1 MNRLDKYIKQI
12 RGISYNPKDI
22 SEVQLEDYLPILKAN
37 NIQENGL
44 ETSKLIYIH
53 KSKIKEEQLIKKGDL
68 LLAASSGSKDIV
80 GKNVFFENDFNGSFG
95 AFCKVVRPN
104 QNIYPRFL
112 SVFFKTPLYKRH
124 IRSLIQGVNINNLRN
139 EDIDS
144 LKIPE
149 FSQQEQLHI
158 ANLLCKAE
166 NLITQRKQSIALLDE
181 FLKSTFLEMFGDP
194 VRNEKGW
201 KLKLLSDCGKS
212 RLGKMLDAKQIIG
225 NNLKPYLRNSN
236 VQWFSFKLD
245 DLLEMDFDEKDK
257 LEFSLKYGDILM
269 CEGGEIGRCAI
280 WKNQLQ
286 DCYFQKA
293 IHRIRLN
300 EEFVLPAYFVYMFR
314 LYTSNGGL
322 KIYMGAATISHLTG
336 ENLKKLKLPIP
347 PIELQTQF
355 AQIVGKTEALKVQ
368 YQNSLQELE
377 NLYGSLSQ
385 RAFRGELTL
394 KHAEE
399 QVLMAAEPEGKY
411 QANSSK

>member
-1 MNRLDKYIKQI
+1 MKLEKLGRVTKNLDNKRIPLNSSQRDGKSKEGIYPYI
-12 RGISYNPKDI
+12 G
-22 SEVQLEDYLPILKAN
+22 AN
-37 NIQENGL
+37 NIMGYINEYIFDEKILCLAEDGGSWGDGQICANIYNEKCWVNNHAHVLTENGKANL
-44 ETSKLIYIH
+44 EYLRYFLNKEDLNEYITGSTRGKLT
-53 KSKIKEEQLIKKGDL
+53 KTAL
-68 LLAASSGSKDIV
+68 
-80 GKNVFFENDFNGSFG
+80 ENIL
-95 AFCKVVRPN
+95 V
-104 QNIYPRFL
+104 
-112 SVFFKTPLYKRH
+112 PLPP
-124 IRSLIQGVNINNLRN
+124 IA
-139 EDIDS
+139 D
-144 LKIPE
+144 
-149 FSQQEQLHI
+149 QLHI
-158 ANLLCKAE
+158 ANLLSKAE
-166 NLITQRKQSIALLDE
+166 NLISQRKQSIALLDE

-201 KLKLLSDCGKS
+201 KLKLLSDYGKS
-212 RLGKMLDAKQIIG
+212 RLGKMLDGKQIIG

-293 IHRIRLN
+293 IHRIRINKELALA
-300 EEFVLPAYFVYMFR
+300 EYFVYMFR

-322 KIYMGAATISHLTG
+322 KMYMGAATISHLTG

-355 AQIVGKTEALKVQ
+355 AQIVEKTEALKVQ
-368 YQNSLQELE
+368 YQSSLQELE

-394 KHAEE
+394 NQAEE
-399 QVLMAAEPEGKY
+399 QVLMAAEPESQYNKL
-411 QANSSK
+411 